1 MKFSDF
7 SSDLK
12 IHTSP
17 KGPSKPKVTVILPTY
32 SRGHGPLQ
40 ESIDSVLA
48 QTCRDFEL
56 IIVDDGSRDGTAAI
70 LQQYLKKD
78 PRIVVHSY
86 HKNSGLPALR
96 VNQAVLRSKGKYIAY
111 QFDDDLWTEHSLEVR
126 LKQLEK
132 CIKPTVVYANSSVD
146 IAMDDG
152 TITTRNFGG
161 PFNYGLLMNGNYIA
175 NNTVIHHKSLFEITG
190 MYDPHV
196 MMRRYSD
203 YDLWLRFAKHAEFV
217 WVDEV
222 TSYVRANLADSLGKE
237 IPLFFTRYRKSLALQ
252 RDHLLKPST
261 INDYEL
267 IDLSEFSDAFTDT
280 EIGEYQ
286 RLEALPF
293 LTKFNDYCSDTEMAV
308 AAGAR
313 RRKFHLLT
321 VKPDYSTSIDVTIN
335 NFTQLPGQ
343 GAITST
349 FVKENDLSAIDFT
362 GIDAAV
368 LYRTVGAAG
377 SHFVKNQKG
386 KIPIAYLMD
395 DNMLHFHNVGPE
407 HSFLAPGTFAYE
419 QIVKQISDA
428 DTCVSYSDA
437 IHEDLHALNPKTVR
451 LNTNINARYV
461 AKRHYK
467 RGARLKIAVMS
478 GSVRENI
485 LRELWPAILDFACA
499 HKNSVEFHFW
509 GLDPNKFAP
518 LECPVFFKPFTHV
531 YESYISDLSK
541 SNFDVALVPLDF
553 STRAARSKSPVKLLE
568 SLAAGAVCIFTD
580 AVPYSELPDNCC
592 IKVENSVEA
601 WSQALQFAYSMG
613 KPARELMLENAR
625 QLVQKKFTTESQFF
639 DFLATF
645 ESVKLHSRIGNKAIA
660 YAFHEA
666 ALGGATLHLIRH
678 ASLVASLGFRVV
690 GIVPKN
696 ATYTPAFKLRW
707 DVATRNSKLIEEQWP
722 SGYVRSATPQRPFQA
737 QDELAASRLMGQL
750 EGEHIGFLHFATWSP
765 TMSLLAR
772 QLQVPCSASVHQYY
786 EGAGNSVLRFAD
798 SIHCSSLRYGFK
810 WASLAKSPARR
821 IVCPVNNEYFEN
833 FPANRVRVSETGNS
847 LRILVSGT
855 LQPRKN
861 QLGALKA
868 AALLKETGVDV
879 SLDLIGYSE
888 LNQPYTDEC
897 VAFIESN
904 GLQGICTIHGFI
916 DEPEPFY
923 NKADMLLISATDESM
938 PQTMLQAM
946 AMGIPVVSTNVGG
959 VSEIIKHRYSAF
971 MTKDESPEAMAASIT
986 EYLLLQP
993 AQRLEM
999 VDRAHRSM
1007 KLLARPTYVRYELV
1021 DLYNQAFDEF
1031 LKHPSTSGQGGSPAS
1046 PARIDSCVSS
1056 QEQILFETLNKT
1068 RSQISQLG
1076 KELEI

>member
-7 SSDLK
+7 STDLK
-12 IHTSP
+12 IYASS
-17 KGPSKPKVTVILPTY
+17 KGPSKPKVTVVLPTY

-48 QTCRDFEL
+48 QTFRNFEL
-56 IIVDDGSRDGTAAI
+56 IIVDDGSRDGTAAV

-78 PRIVVHSY
+78 PRIIVHSY

-96 VNQAVLRSKGKYIAY
+96 VNQAVMRAKGKYIAY

-132 CIKPTVVYANSSVD
+132 HTKPTVVYANSSVD
-146 IAMDDG
+146 IALNDG
-152 TITTRNFGG
+152 SVTTRTLGG

-175 NNTVIHHKSLFEITG
+175 NNTVMHHKSLFEITG

-196 MMRRYSD
+196 LLRRYSD

-222 TSYVRANLADSLGKE
+222 TSFVRANLADSLGKE

-252 RDHLLKPST
+252 RDHLLRPST

-267 IDLSEFSDAFTDT
+267 MDLSQFGDAFTDT
-280 EIGEYQ
+280 EISEYQ

-313 RRKFHLLT
+313 RRKLHLLT

-335 NFTQLPGQ
+335 NFTQLPDQ
-343 GAITST
+343 RAITST
-349 FVKENDLSAIDFT
+349 FVKENDLSVIDFT

-377 SHFVKNQKG
+377 SQFLNTQKG

-395 DNMLHFHNVGPE
+395 DNMLHFHDVGPE
-407 HSFLAPGTFAYE
+407 HSFLAPGTFAYD
-419 QIVKQISDA
+419 QIVKQISGA
-428 DTCVSYSDA
+428 DTCISYSDA
-437 IHEDLHALNPKTVR
+437 IHQDLHALNQKTVR

-461 AKRHYK
+461 QKRHYK
-467 RGARLKIAVMS
+467 RGARLKIAVLS
-478 GSVRENI
+478 GSVREGI
-485 LRELWPAILDFACA
+485 LRELWPAIVEFAST

-509 GLDPNKFAP
+509 GLDPQKFEP
-518 LECPVFFKPFTHV
+518 LDCPVYFKPFTHV
-531 YESYISDLSK
+531 YDSYVRDLCETS
-541 SNFDVALVPLDF
+541 FDIALVPLDF

-568 SLAAGAVCIFTD
+568 SLAAGAICIFTD
-580 AVPYSELPDNCC
+580 SAPYSEFPDQCC
-592 IKVENSVEA
+592 IKVENTLEA
-601 WSQALQFAYSMG
+601 WAQALESAYSMG
-613 KPARELMLENAR
+613 KAERDQMLENAR
-625 QLVQKKFTTESQFF
+625 ELVEAKYTTESQFY

-645 ESVKLHSRIGNKAIA
+645 ESVKLHSRLGDKAIA
-660 YAFHEA
+660 YAFHET

-678 ASLVASLGFRVV
+678 ASLVSSLGFRVV
-690 GIVPKN
+690 GIVPKD
-696 ATYTPAFKLRW
+696 ATYSEAFKSRW
-707 DVATRNSKLIEEQWP
+707 NAATQHSRLIEEQWP
-722 SGYVRSATPQRPFQA
+722 LGYIDSANPQRPFQS
-737 QDELAASRLMGQL
+737 QDESAAIRLAGVL
-750 EGEHIGFLHFATWSP
+750 EDEQIGFLHFATWSP

-772 QLQVPCSASVHQYY
+772 KLQVPCSASVHQYY
-786 EGAGNSVLRFAD
+786 EGAGNSILHFAD

-810 WASLAKSPARR
+810 WASLSKSPARR
-821 IVCPVNNEYFEN
+821 IVCPVSTDYFEN
-833 FPANRVRVSETGNS
+833 FPSNRVRVSESGSS

-868 AALLKETGVDV
+868 AVLLKEAGFDV

-888 LNQPYTDEC
+888 LNQPYTNEC
-897 VAFIESN
+897 FEFIEAN
-904 GLQGICTIHGFI
+904 GLQDVCTIHGFI
-916 DEPEPFY
+916 DDPEPFY
-923 NKADMLLISATDESM
+923 NSTDMLLISATDESM

-971 MTKDESPEAMAASIT
+971 MTKDDSPEAMAASIT
-986 EYLLLQP
+986 EYLLLTP
-993 AQRLEM
+993 VQRLEM

-1007 KLLARPTYVRYELV
+1007 KLLARPTYVRYELI

-1031 LKHPSTSGQGGSPAS
+1031 LKHQNAAGQVGSSVA
-1046 PARIDSCVSS
+1046 PARIDSSVSA
-1056 QEQILFETLNKT
+1056 QEKILFETLNKT
-1068 RSQISQLG
+1068 RSQISQLSR
-1076 KELEI
+1076 ELDI